1 MLRPCPRI
9 LAITLAGS
17 ALLIASAAEADRFPE
32 RPWGADSPA
41 SRCVVCHSLEK
52 GGPFRVG
59 PNLWGIVGAP
69 KARDAD
75 WFNYSKALMEKGG
88 TWTREEIDA
97 YLAAPSQYAPG
108 TTKTIHVTDPE
119 ERERIIDFLATLHD

>member
-1 MLRPCPRI
+1 MHRICPRALV
-9 LAITLAGS
+9 LAIAGS
-17 ALLIASAAEADRFPE
+17 AMFAASTVGADRFPE

-69 KARDAD
+69 KTRDAD
-75 WFNYSKALMEKGG
+75 WFNYSKALLSLDGA
-88 TWTREEIDA
+88 WTREALND
-97 YLAAPSQYAPG
+97 YLAAPSRYAPG
-108 TTKTIHVTDPE
+108 TTKTIQVTDDA
-119 ERERIIDFLATLHD
+119 EREAIIDFLATLDD